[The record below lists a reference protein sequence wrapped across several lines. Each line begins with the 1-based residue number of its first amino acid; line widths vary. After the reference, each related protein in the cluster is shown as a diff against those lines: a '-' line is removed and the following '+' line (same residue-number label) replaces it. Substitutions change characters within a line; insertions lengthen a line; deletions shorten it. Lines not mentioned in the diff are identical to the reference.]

1 MQKNLRN
8 IRRKRLNKLLIF
20 DLDGTLVDCKQLH
33 RDAFMQ
39 AIGNQYYPEA
49 SVEGLP
55 TTEKIRIL
63 NEMGMELDPESV
75 AKTKQRLTFELFD
88 AHIHY
93 NSKLNKQLLELSLRY
108 DIAICSNATRPFVEA
123 VVDRLNIRLLLS
135 AGVFTASEY
144 RPKPNTDQWD
154 NCILSW
160 GGDRAGVTIFED
172 SPIGIMGAR
181 NTGCTV
187 VEVVDASDLVSKLNE
202 Y

>member
-1 MQKNLRN
+1 MQKNLKN

-39 AIGNQYYPEA
+39 AIGNQYYPE
-49 SVEGLP
+49 SQVEGLP

-63 NEMGMELDPESV
+63 NDMGMELDPESV
-75 AKTKQRLTFELFD
+75 AKTKQQLTFKLFD

-93 NSKLNKQLLELSLRY
+93 NSKLNKRLSELSLRY

-172 SPIGIMGAR
+172 SPVGIMGAR

>member
-39 AIGNQYYPEA
+39 AIGNQYYPE
-49 SVEGLP
+49 SQVEGLP

-93 NSKLNKQLLELSLRY
+93 NSKLNKCFKNCFTRFSLH
-108 DIAICSNATRPFVEA
+108 CS
-123 VVDRLNIRLLLS
+123 
-135 AGVFTASEY
+135 
-144 RPKPNTDQWD
+144 
-154 NCILSW
+154 
-160 GGDRAGVTIFED
+160 
-172 SPIGIMGAR
+172 
-181 NTGCTV
+181 
-187 VEVVDASDLVSKLNE
+187 VSHS
-202 Y
+202 

>member
-1 MQKNLRN
+1 MQKNLKN

-39 AIGNQYYPEA
+39 AIGNQYYPE
-49 SVEGLP
+49 SQVEGLP

-93 NSKLNKQLLELSLRY
+93 NSKLNKRLSELSLRY

-144 RPKPNTDQWD
+144 RPKPHTDQWD

-172 SPIGIMGAR
+172 SPVGIMGAR

>member
-1 MQKNLRN
+1 MQN
-8 IRRKRLNKLLIF
+8 LLIF

-39 AIGNQYYPEA
+39 AIGNQYYPE
-49 SVEGLP
+49 SQVEGLP

-63 NEMGMELDPESV
+63 NEMGMELDDFVVME
-75 AKTKQRLTFELFD
+75 TKQRLTFELFD
-88 AHIHY
+88 DYISY
-93 NSKLNKQLLELSLRY
+93 NPELNKRLSELSLRY
-108 DIAICSNATRPFVEA
+108 DIAICSNATRRFVEA

-135 AGVFTASEY
+135 AGVYTASEY

-160 GGDRAGVTIFED
+160 GGDCNRVTIFED
-172 SPIGIMGAR
+172 SPVGIMGAR

-187 VEVVDASDLVSKLNE
+187 VEVLNASDLLSKINE
-202 Y
+202 F

>member
-93 NSKLNKQLLELSLRY
+93 NSKLNKRLLELSLRY

-123 VVDRLNIRLLLS
+123 V
-135 AGVFTASEY
+135 VFTASEY

>member
-1 MQKNLRN
+1 MQN
-8 IRRKRLNKLLIF
+8 LLIF

-39 AIGNQYYPEA
+39 AIGNRYYPE
-49 SVEGLP
+49 SQVEGLP

-63 NEMGMELDPESV
+63 NEMGMELDPDTV
-75 AKTKQRLTFELFD
+75 ATTKKQLTFELFD
-88 AHIHY
+88 KHIEY
-93 NSKLNKQLLELSLRY
+93 NPELNKRLSELSLRY
-108 DIAICSNATRPFVEA
+108 DLAICSNATRPFVEA

-144 RPKPNTDQWD
+144 RHKPNTDQWD
-154 NCILSW
+154 NCIISW
-160 GGDRAGVTIFED
+160 GGDRDRVTIFED
-172 SPIGIMGAR
+172 SPVGIMGAR

-187 VEVVDASDLVSKLNE
+187 VEVLDAQDLVSKLNE